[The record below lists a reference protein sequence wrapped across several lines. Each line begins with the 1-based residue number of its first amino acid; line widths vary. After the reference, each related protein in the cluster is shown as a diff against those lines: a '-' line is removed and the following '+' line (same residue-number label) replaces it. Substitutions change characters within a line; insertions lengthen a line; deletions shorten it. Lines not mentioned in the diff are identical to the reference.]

1 MAAANARVQAVEAL
15 QARLGRPMADPD
27 LLERALTHAS
37 AGEGVRD
44 APDNERLEFLGDRVL
59 GLVVAERLV
68 AASPAASEGEMAV
81 RLNLLVSRTACAA
94 VARRIGLGAALRL
107 SAAETKSGGRDKD
120 SILAGAC
127 EALIAA
133 VYLDGGLEAA
143 RAMIETLW
151 REEFA
156 GLDAPRPKDVKTRL
170 QEWAQGRGRPLPAY
184 EVVSRSGP
192 EHAPRFTVQVQVDGA
207 APAQGDG
214 ASRQAAEKAA
224 AAALLAREKVD

>member
-107 SAAETKSGGRDKD
+107 SKARTPSQSGRDQRPHPGRRHARR
-120 SILAGAC
+120 I
-127 EALIAA
+127 
-133 VYLDGGLEAA
+133 DGGGLSRRRTRGGA
-143 RAMIETLW
+143 RACST
-151 REEFA
+151 
-156 GLDAPRPKDVKTRL
+156 
-170 QEWAQGRGRPLPAY
+170 
-184 EVVSRSGP
+184 RSGV
-192 EHAPRFTVQVQVDGA
+192 EGPRSAWT
-207 APAQGDG
+207 P
-214 ASRQAAEKAA
+214 
-224 AAALLAREKVD
+224 